1 MRPFHWAVDFRAP
14 YCFGHTAYLYKNWR
28 TCGDID
34 ISKYP
39 QKERIMV
46 NQSHPTC
53 TVCRWFWLRVG
64 ICIAMLY
71 TPQRQNVL
79 ISPPLTLED
88 MEVVR
93 QEISEKYFTQPP
105 EISTPLHVFFGLP
118 KEVGGS
124 SGCQT
129 LALAFQ
135 DSQKRNPT
143 AAMEFLA
150 WWLLEL

>member
-1 MRPFHWAVDFRAP
+1 MI
-14 YCFGHTAYLYKNWR
+14 LI
-28 TCGDID
+28 TCWDLHC
-34 ISKYP
+34 Y
-39 QKERIMV
+39 V
-46 NQSHPTC
+46 VHPTA
-53 TVCRWFWLRVG
+53 TERTD
-64 ICIAMLY
+64 I
-71 TPQRQNVL
+71 
-79 ISPPLTLED
+79 PPLTLED